1 MNNEINKCII
11 KTMDNDAAI
20 INTAI
25 ELADDECNV
34 MNKITILQRSQVGKE
49 FRIATHKCN
58 NSVTC
63 DGKHVHLK
71 SNPSIATY
79 QQHVNTPMSTY
90 DSSADRHYL
99 SEKDRT
105 KLGLPILRISDKKV
119 GVDNGGACNGKYIK
133 KYHAKPLSRESTFK
147 EVSVFSTSVD
157 SKSNWHNAYPRTSI
171 QR

>member
-63 DGKHVHLK
+63 DGKHVQFK
-71 SNPSIATY
+71 SKPFIATY
-79 QQHVNTPMSTY
+79 QQHVNTPMLTY
-90 DSSADRHYL
+90 DSGADRHYL
-99 SEKDRT
+99 SERT
-105 KLGLPILRISDKKV
+105 
-119 GVDNGGACNGKYIK
+119 
-133 KYHAKPLSRESTFK
+133 EQ
-147 EVSVFSTSVD
+147 
-157 SKSNWHNAYPRTSI
+157 NWAYPY
-171 QR
+171 